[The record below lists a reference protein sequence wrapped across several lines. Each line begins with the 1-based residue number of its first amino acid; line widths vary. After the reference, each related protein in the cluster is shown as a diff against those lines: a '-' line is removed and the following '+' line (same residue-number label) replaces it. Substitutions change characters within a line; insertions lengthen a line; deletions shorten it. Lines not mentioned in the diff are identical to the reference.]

1 MAAGAGGVG
10 PGGHVPFSAEWLRQ
24 AGRMAKKQATGKAAD
39 ARETGETANLSE
51 AAQKLAITK
60 DEKMLQ
66 AMKAELAGL
75 DPESETF
82 MEEATGKL
90 IDSVIDQ
97 EYGEG
102 FKKKPGY
109 ENLQDKLMTT
119 ILSNEASRDAVA
131 DFFDLLLLAEEL
143 NEDAEYE
150 DEEEPEEDEEGSLEE
165 YEDEEEPYEEE

>member
-1 MAAGAGGVG
+1 
-10 PGGHVPFSAEWLRQ
+10 
-24 AGRMAKKQATGKAAD
+24 MAKQSATNKAAD
-39 ARETGETANLSE
+39 TSETGETANLSE

-82 MEEATGKL
+82 MEEATGML

-97 EYGEG
+97 EYGES

-109 ENLQDKLMTT
+109 ENLQDKLMST
-119 ILSNEASRDAVA
+119 ILSNEASREAVA
-131 DFFDLLLLAEEL
+131 DFFELLLLAEEL
-143 NEDAEYE
+143 NEEEDWD
-150 DEEEPEEDEEGSLEE
+150 DEEQAEEEEEGSLEE
-165 YEDEEEPYEEE
+165 YEDEEEPFEEE

>member
-1 MAAGAGGVG
+1 MAEASQ
-10 PGGHVPFSAEWLRQ
+10 SA
-24 AGRMAKKQATGKAAD
+24 TNKAAD
-39 ARETGETANLSE
+39 TSETGETANLSE

-97 EYGEG
+97 EYGES

-109 ENLQDKLMTT
+109 ENLQDKLMST
-119 ILSNEASRDAVA
+119 ILSNEASREAVA
-131 DFFDLLLLAEEL
+131 DFFELLLLAEEL
-143 NEDAEYE
+143 NEEEDWD
-150 DEEEPEEDEEGSLEE
+150 DEEQAEEEEEGSLEE
-165 YEDEEEPYEEE
+165 YEDQEEPFEEE

>member
-1 MAAGAGGVG
+1 LAAGPGGVG

-24 AGRMAKKQATGKAAD
+24 VGKKARKQATAGSSEASEASES
-39 ARETGETANLSE
+39 ASLSE

-75 DPESETF
+75 DPEADSF

-97 EYGEG
+97 EYGES

-109 ENLQDKLMTT
+109 ENLQDKLMST

-131 DFFDLLLLAEEL
+131 DFFELLLLAEEL
-143 NEDAEYE
+143 NEE
-150 DEEEPEEDEEGSLEE
+150 DEYDEEDEDPEDEEGSFEE

>member
-1 MAAGAGGVG
+1 MAAGPGGVSG
-10 PGGHVPFSAEWLRQ
+10 GGHVPFSAEWLRQ
-24 AGRMAKKQATGKAAD
+24 AGRMAKQQATGKTAD
-39 ARETGETANLSE
+39 TSETGETANLSE

-97 EYGEG
+97 EYGES

-109 ENLQDKLMTT
+109 ENLQDKLMST
-119 ILSNEASRDAVA
+119 ILSNEASREAVA
-131 DFFDLLLLAEEL
+131 DFFELLLLAEEL
-143 NEDAEYE
+143 NEEEEWD
-150 DEEEPEEDEEGSLEE
+150 DEEQAEEEEEGSLEE
-165 YEDEEEPYEEE
+165 FGDEEEPYEEE

>member
-1 MAAGAGGVG
+1 MAAGPGGVG
-10 PGGHVPFSAEWLRQ
+10 PGGHVPLSAEWLRQ
-24 AGRMAKKQATGKAAD
+24 AGRMAKKQATNKSEASEASES
-39 ARETGETANLSE
+39 ASLSE

-75 DPESETF
+75 DPESESF

-97 EYGEG
+97 EYGES

-109 ENLQDKLMTT
+109 ENLQDKLMST
-119 ILSNEASRDAVA
+119 ILSNQDSRDAVA
-131 DFFDLLLLAEEL
+131 DFFELLLLAEEI
-143 NEDAEYE
+143 NEE
-150 DEEEPEEDEEGSLEE
+150 DEYDDEDPEDEEGSYEEE